1 MPNLVGIGNSQ
12 VPTNAMLGGLAYQD
26 SVGEIDLEKIKA
38 KTSDTAVG
46 PFGIFVYDTSKDS
59 DGGAWRKTTQSTS
72 WYDEGVS
79 QFRGNRKEF
88 PSIAIIVVESDSV
101 IIYDGDDPNLPM
113 WMIFKNAG
121 QVGAASNMLTAGVSG
136 QTNTCVHALNGDMVI
151 GVSRAA
157 GSSEGLFRI
166 NFISERAIIYRTEAS
181 GYTASRWTGNIK
193 DRNYLTVGS
202 LQMASNCIA
211 YWEDSDLEDIRDLI
225 IQDVS
230 MVVERNAPLDEISGL
245 PIPTVGAASTTAAN
259 IILPYVGD
267 RNTGPITIKLMPED
281 ISAYDGIKSMEAI
294 DFDEDGK
301 CILAT
306 RQTSGGYRNVLVT
319 ARPASNF
326 ADIAANYTQLGG
338 NTFSFQWTGQIARHI
353 TNNGT
358 VTNNR
363 GYGGSAGIGNWK
375 TYNPSVSQIYPK
387 FAGENILITHN
398 ANANSAPIT
407 LIDK

>member
-88 PSIAIIVVESDSV
+88 PSIAVIVVESDRV

-181 GYTASRWTGNIK
+181 GYTCLLYT
-193 DRNYLTVGS
+193 
-202 LQMASNCIA
+202 
-211 YWEDSDLEDIRDLI
+211 SD
-225 IQDVS
+225 
-230 MVVERNAPLDEISGL
+230 AADE
-245 PIPTVGAASTTAAN
+245 
-259 IILPYVGD
+259 
-267 RNTGPITIKLMPED
+267 
-281 ISAYDGIKSMEAI
+281 
-294 DFDEDGK
+294 
-301 CILAT
+301 
-306 RQTSGGYRNVLVT
+306 
-319 ARPASNF
+319 
-326 ADIAANYTQLGG
+326 
-338 NTFSFQWTGQIARHI
+338 
-353 TNNGT
+353 
-358 VTNNR
+358 
-363 GYGGSAGIGNWK
+363 
-375 TYNPSVSQIYPK
+375 
-387 FAGENILITHN
+387 
-398 ANANSAPIT
+398 
-407 LIDK
+407 